1 MRVFGVGQRVTDHDL
16 GHSRDGDD
24 VSGDRLL
31 GGAAVYALG
40 GEQLGDLRVGDDRM
54 AVHLTHP
61 RHLLALAD
69 PAVVDADQ
77 RQASEEGRRVEVGDQ
92 RLQRGL
98 RVALGRRNVLEQ
110 DVEQGV
116 EVVPL
121 GHLAIGGLDGAGDT
135 GTAGGVQGGQPERV
149 LGGLLCFF
157 VQVGGDVEQQ
167 VVAVGDHLG
176 DTGVGTVGLVDDQ
189 NHRQVRGESLA
200 QHEPGLRQRALGGVD
215 QQQHAVDH
223 RQAALHLA
231 AEIGVAGVSM
241 TLMTVIEPSAWW
253 RCTAVFLARMV
264 MPFSFSRSPESIRR
278 STASSPRCESAPDCL
293 SIASTRVV
301 LPWSTCATMA
311 TFRKLW
317 VTSAN
322 SGSTAHSSRN
332 RRTIGVTPDI
342 ATPIVSPRSR
352 TPVKASKVAR
362 LKPKKKCCK
371 SKPRCTKCPVVVHK
385 MQKAEH
391 HGLSEKELKKVLHRA
406 RAH

>member
-1 MRVFGVGQRVTDHDL
+1 
-16 GHSRDGDD
+16 
-24 VSGDRLL
+24 
-31 GGAAVYALG
+31 
-40 GEQLGDLRVGDDRM
+40 
-54 AVHLTHP
+54 
-61 RHLLALAD
+61 
-69 PAVVDADQ
+69 
-77 RQASEEGRRVEVGDQ
+77 
-92 RLQRGL
+92 
-98 RVALGRRNVLEQ
+98 
-110 DVEQGV
+110 
-116 EVVPL
+116 
-121 GHLAIGGLDGAGDT
+121 
-135 GTAGGVQGGQPERV
+135 
-149 LGGLLCFF
+149 
-157 VQVGGDVEQQ
+157 
-167 VVAVGDHLG
+167 
-176 DTGVGTVGLVDDQ
+176 
-189 NHRQVRGESLA
+189 
-200 QHEPGLRQRALGGVD
+200 
-215 QQQHAVDH
+215 
-223 RQAALHLA
+223 
-231 AEIGVAGVSM
+231 M
-241 TLMTVIEPSAWW
+241 TLITVIEPSAWW

-342 ATPIVSPRSR
+342 ATPIASPRSR